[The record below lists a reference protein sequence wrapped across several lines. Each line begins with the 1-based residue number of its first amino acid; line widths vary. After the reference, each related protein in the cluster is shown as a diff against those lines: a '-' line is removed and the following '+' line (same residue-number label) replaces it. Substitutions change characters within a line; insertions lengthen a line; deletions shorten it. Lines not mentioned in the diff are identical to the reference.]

1 MEPLYGLL
9 TTLLVVYGLADVSSN
24 LVVVLPEKVNAVQ
37 GKKIT
42 LSCRIEAVPDLKL
55 IQCSWERQLPSGK
68 EIMAVFHSEYGTSIP
83 AELANRV
90 SFVTASAQD
99 VSITLDVVNL
109 ADIGSYTCKVSTFP
123 LGNAQASTYVNVLVE
138 PKVYVSAGPAALLE
152 GESES
157 LVATCIAERGRPA
170 AEVSWETELRGRE
183 ETQSHD
189 EPDGTASVHVRYMW
203 EPHSSAQGKT
213 LTCVVRHPALQ
224 TEFRIPYTLNIQFA
238 PMVFIKGGEKNWYAG
253 QTDVTII
260 CGAQANPPVREYT
273 WVRLDGQMPENVN
286 IVTNRFAFTRPLEL
300 NDSGVYRCEATND
313 VGVRSH
319 DLSIWVQEPP
329 STTAAP
335 VPTTSDGPPHVPGTA
350 RSPFTSPTLAPVRD
364 ATLGAV
370 VGGAV
375 GGGVLLILAL
385 VAAGFCFMRKR
396 LTFRGDYYTK
406 QYLGPS
412 DMQKES
418 QLDVL
423 QPHELQEVYGD
434 KADNG
439 SQELK
444 PKLSGDV
451 IYPDY
456 TGGDRGGDDWAD
468 REGDYYPDRCRGQ
481 NTHHPCGPPV
491 VNNGS
496 PYLPEDCYNNCADGD
511 YVSHTDGSVISRRE
525 WCRTCLEMIAKHSN
539 SNLGLTG
546 DFSKKWIEHVHSF
559 STKDVSLLS
568 SKIVFWMF
576 L

>member
-9 TTLLVVYGLADVSSN
+9 TTLLVVYGLAADVSSN

-319 DLSIWVQEPP
+319 DLSIWVQGPSPPP
-329 STTAAP
+329 SESTADRHSVQERLCWP
-335 VPTTSDGPPHVPGTA
+335 I
-350 RSPFTSPTLAPVRD
+350 
-364 ATLGAV
+364 
-370 VGGAV
+370 
-375 GGGVLLILAL
+375 ILAL
-385 VAAGFCFMRKR
+385 SPNIKTWGMRPLAPILLLPR
-396 LTFRGDYYTK
+396 PWWSYV
-406 QYLGPS
+406 PS
-412 DMQKES
+412 RS
-418 QLDVL
+418 AF
-423 QPHELQEVYGD
+423 PSP
-434 KADNG
+434 ACC
-439 SQELK
+439 
-444 PKLSGDV
+444 
-451 IYPDY
+451 
-456 TGGDRGGDDWAD
+456 
-468 REGDYYPDRCRGQ
+468 RCSEALWFLA
-481 NTHHPCGPPV
+481 THFSDEQRRSCRCSEP
-491 VNNGS
+491 
-496 PYLPEDCYNNCADGD
+496 L
-511 YVSHTDGSVISRRE
+511 HTV
-525 WCRTCLEMIAKHSN
+525 WVQFQHL
-539 SNLGLTG
+539 
-546 DFSKKWIEHVHSF
+546 
-559 STKDVSLLS
+559 
-568 SKIVFWMF
+568 
-576 L
+576 